1 MTLFRVFTDQENPT
15 AYKFIFQ
22 RVFELVFQAI
32 QRPIK
37 FFSIHGEGIKAIVGD
52 MCPNQMC
59 GELVILTSYKLLSN

>member
-22 RVFELVFQAI
+22 RVFELVSQAI

-52 MCPNQMC
+52 MC
-59 GELVILTSYKLLSN
+59 